1 MSRKLAVG
9 LVAVLIVLAG
19 VGGFAL
25 SRLRSG
31 DRLTVVLP
39 DAIGIVEGTPVQ
51 LNGFDVGQVRGITAR
66 GDKAVLDLVVDRL
79 PQPLR
84 AGTTVTVEWRSLLG
98 ERFLQLQPGPE
109 RNPVLPDGAMITA
122 GSSQVVVED
131 LLQSLDPP
139 TRAHLTSMIQQL
151 NTAFDGAQP
160 DFNRTLHAAGPSVA
174 ALGAVLNAVGSD
186 GVAIKTVLANLR
198 QVTATLAARRDGL
211 SSTVLDLNRLTSTAA
226 VHQRQLSDGLAQLPA
241 TLDSAKTALDKVP
254 AATDA
259 TVPLLHDLRP
269 AADRL
274 PGVADNLKPV
284 MRDLTPTLKLLRPT
298 LEAADR
304 LLDKTPDFLDEA
316 IDLLPKLRTTVERS
330 APAVAFLRPYTPEVM
345 GFVDNWG
352 NLFSTYDSNG
362 HFAHPLVVTG
372 LTAFDSS
379 PPVTIPGEEDK
390 SDVLPGEIAGQPWT
404 DANGSAPR

>member
-1 MSRKLAVG
+1 
-9 LVAVLIVLAG
+9 
-19 VGGFAL
+19 
-25 SRLRSG
+25 
-31 DRLTVVLP
+31 
-39 DAIGIVEGTPVQ
+39 
-51 LNGFDVGQVRGITAR
+51 
-66 GDKAVLDLVVDRL
+66 
-79 PQPLR
+79 
-84 AGTTVTVEWRSLLG
+84 
-98 ERFLQLQPGPE
+98 
-109 RNPVLPDGAMITA
+109 VLPDGALISA

-131 LLQSLDPP
+131 LLQSLDTP

-160 DFNRTLHAAGPSVA
+160 DFNRTLHAAGPSVQ

-198 QVTATLAARRDGL
+198 QVTATLAARREGL
-211 SSTVLDLNRLTSTAA
+211 SGTVLDLNRLTSTAA
-226 VHQRQLSDGLAQLPA
+226 VHQRELSDGLAQLPA

-298 LEAADR
+298 LEVADR

-316 IDLLPKLRTTVERS
+316 TDLLPQLRTTVERA
-330 APAVAFLRPYTPEVM
+330 APAVAFLRPYTPEAM

-352 NLFSTYDSNG
+352 NLFSTYDSSG

-372 LTAFDSS
+372 STAFDSS
-379 PPVTIPGEEDK
+379 PPVTIPGQEDK
-390 SDVLPGEIAGQPWT
+390 ANVLPGEIARQPWT